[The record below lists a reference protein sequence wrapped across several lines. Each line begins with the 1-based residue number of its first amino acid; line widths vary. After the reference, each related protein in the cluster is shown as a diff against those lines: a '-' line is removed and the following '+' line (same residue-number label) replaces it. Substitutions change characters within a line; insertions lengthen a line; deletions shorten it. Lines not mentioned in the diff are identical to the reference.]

1 MSNDQ
6 ANLNNGGGN
15 DDQSNGGGNNPPAW
29 TAQLDKDLQ
38 GNEKLTQFKTI
49 GEMGKAFLDRDG
61 KLQNAVFI
69 PGKDAP
75 AEEVAAFYT
84 KIGRPEN
91 VDGYKITKPA
101 DLPEGVPY
109 DPAIEAEFKKF
120 AHAENLT
127 ASQAEKLYGW
137 YYDLVKNGHASEQ
150 ARLEKAQGEAI
161 DKLKTDWGA
170 KFDGN
175 KEIAVRAFKTFGNE
189 ETASLLDKQ
198 VDGVKLGDHPA
209 FIKWFHSIGVKIM
222 DDKATFGK
230 DGGAGGDTVE
240 AKEREK
246 AKQMFPSMNKK

>member
-1 MSNDQ
+1 MSEESQ
-6 ANLNNGGGN
+6 NNAGGDKGG
-15 DDQSNGGGNNPPAW
+15 DNGADSRPQWMASLPDAYKQHEGFA
-29 TAQLDKDLQ
+29 
-38 GNEKLTQFKTI
+38 QFK
-49 GEMGKAFLDRDG
+49 EPSEAWAKFDALLKAEG
-61 KLQNAVFI
+61 SMVTI
-69 PGKDAP
+69 PGKDAKP
-75 AEEVAAFYT
+75 EEVAAFYT

-101 DLPEGVPY
+101 DLPEGIPY

-120 AHAENLT
+120 AHAQNLT
-127 ASQAEKLYGW
+127 AAQAESLYGW
-137 YYDLVKNGHASEQ
+137 YYGLVKNGHASEQ

-175 KEIAVRAFKTFGNE
+175 KEIAIRAFKTFGNE
-189 ETASLLDKQ
+189 ETAALLDKQ

-209 FIKWFHSIGVKIM
+209 FIKLFHSIGTKIM

-240 AKEREK
+240 AQERKRAE
-246 AKQMFPSMNKK
+246 QMFPSMTKK

>member
-1 MSNDQ
+1 MSEESQ
-6 ANLNNGGGN
+6 NNAGGN
-15 DDQSNGGGNNPPAW
+15 EGGANGADSRPQWMASLPDAYKQHEGFA
-29 TAQLDKDLQ
+29 
-38 GNEKLTQFKTI
+38 QFKEPSEAWAKFDTLL
-49 GEMGKAFLDRDG
+49 KAEG
-61 KLQNAVFI
+61 SMVTI
-69 PGKDAP
+69 PGKDAKP
-75 AEEVAAFYT
+75 EEVAAFYT

-175 KEIAVRAFKTFGNE
+175 KEIAIRAFKTFGNE
-189 ETASLLDKQ
+189 ETAALLDKQ
-198 VDGVKLGDHPA
+198 VDMQLGDHPA
-209 FIKWFHSIGVKIM
+209 FIKWFYSIGTKIM
-222 DDKATFGK
+222 DDKATFGN

-240 AKEREK
+240 AQERKRAE
-246 AKQMFPSMNKK
+246 QMFPSMTKK

>member
-1 MSNDQ
+1 MSEESQ
-6 ANLNNGGGN
+6 NNAGGDKGG
-15 DDQSNGGGNNPPAW
+15 DNGADSRPQWMASLPDAYKQHEGFA
-29 TAQLDKDLQ
+29 
-38 GNEKLTQFKTI
+38 QFKEPSEAWSKFDTLL
-49 GEMGKAFLDRDG
+49 KAE
-61 KLQNAVFI
+61 KSMITI
-69 PGKDAP
+69 PGKDAKP
-75 AEEVAAFYT
+75 EEVAAFYT

-189 ETASLLDKQ
+189 ETAALLDKQ

-209 FIKWFHSIGVKIM
+209 FIKWFHSIGTKIM

-240 AKEREK
+240 ANERKK
-246 AKQMFPSMNKK
+246 AEQMFPSMNKK

>member
-1 MSNDQ
+1 MSEESQ
-6 ANLNNGGGN
+6 NNAGGN
-15 DDQSNGGGNNPPAW
+15 EGGANGADSRPQWMASLPDAYKQHEGFA
-29 TAQLDKDLQ
+29 
-38 GNEKLTQFKTI
+38 QFKEPSEAWAKFDTLL
-49 GEMGKAFLDRDG
+49 KAEG
-61 KLQNAVFI
+61 SMVTI
-69 PGKDAP
+69 PGKDAKP
-75 AEEVAAFYT
+75 EEVAAFYT

-175 KEIAVRAFKTFGNE
+175 KEIAIRAFKTFGNE
-189 ETASLLDKQ
+189 ETAALLDKQ

-209 FIKWFHSIGVKIM
+209 FIKWFYSIGTKIM
-222 DDKATFGK
+222 DDKATFRN

-240 AKEREK
+240 ANERKK
-246 AKQMFPSMNKK
+246 AEQMFPSMNKK